1 MSSTAPQLKN
11 TILRA
16 GAGAGKTTR
25 LTELFLDYAAYFK
38 TVHGKLPRIVVT
50 TFTRKATQELKE
62 RLSAEALKRKSDELF
77 HYANSRSQVQISTIH
92 GVLSLF
98 LSRYGSAIG
107 LTPDYKIMSDSEIR
121 RGARKIMRK
130 HILENPN
137 LQELLEEYEFS
148 VIENAL
154 MRYFSERIV
163 FPQLRFITA
172 EEQEAE
178 TRKVIKDIGGR
189 LKRVCLEID
198 QETDNEKWK
207 EYVANLWSF
216 NWDAQDL
223 GQFFGMLQG
232 MWDGITK
239 PQYRKTSPPFSGSL
253 NEELEELRDRID
265 KLLEASRYRPE
276 YWMKHQKNCEQFETL
291 ARLFCQD
298 LMQQKL
304 ESGLLSM
311 SDLETLSYK
320 IIKESPESAENF
332 SQEWDFWMVDEY
344 QDTSPI
350 QVEILRSLIGSKLHF
365 VVGDPQQ
372 SIYLFRGAR
381 SEVFQ
386 EKVNEISLQDGDVQE
401 KLVNY
406 RSTPE
411 VLEFFNHYFTRLDR
425 KQFAS
430 MTPHPEKEK
439 KGPADPVVQ
448 VLVTETTAEDDVSK
462 EYLGTVSRIQELL
475 NEGVSPEQICVLSR
489 THKVLS
495 DIAKVAQDYGVP
507 LQLHSG
513 SGFYERREVLDALSI
528 LKFLVN
534 PHDNA
539 NFVALLRS
547 PWLAMTDTEIMDL
560 CHSFKHSFWRE
571 ALKTLESRSAQHP
584 LSILKSLLETSEEKG
599 LSFTL
604 KSALIDLGLF
614 DYSARIDSTGRREAN
629 LWKVVSLLSEEERRP
644 GFNFLDFLDSSL
656 DSLST
661 DEGGEDSDATPVI
674 EPKRVNFMTVH
685 ASKGLQFEH
694 VILPGMGKDPRASF
708 APVISFHEKTGQWT
722 LKVRDEDTQMLA
734 GSILADQ
741 IMEELRRREGDEFH
755 RVLYVALTR
764 AKSGVTLQWDE
775 KKIGKKSWAALC
787 PLNIE
792 EGFHEEADFSYVV
805 RRENPQPVKMADQ
818 ELEHKE
824 LRAPWSV
831 NHKTE
836 KRKHISVTA
845 LVAPETASG
854 ANANSNSEYTPSM
867 EKMAE
872 GLGRA
877 QQGTAAHRLFEA
889 LKFTSYDDLLKISDE
904 DLKAPLTFLAETEQL
919 PLLKIIENGFV
930 EWGFALMEQNA
941 LMQGQIDLWGIVDD
955 TVWLV
960 DYKTGSQRYSETAFK
975 QLEAYA
981 WALYRMKYL
990 DRVKSVKLAVVYPMD
1005 EIVKIKEIPQLTE
1018 LNTRMKSQIA
1028 EYISQP

>member
-16 GAGAGKTTR
+16 GAGAGKTTT
-25 LTELFLDYAAYFK
+25 LTRLFLDFASDFQKA
-38 TVHGKLPRIVVT
+38 HGKFPRIVVT

-62 RLSAEALKRKSDELF
+62 RLSAKALEEKREDLF
-77 HYANSRSQVQISTIH
+77 QFVNSRSQVQISTIH

-121 RGARKIMRK
+121 KGARKIMRK
-130 HILENPN
+130 HILEIPA

-148 VIENAL
+148 VIESAL
-154 MRYFSERIV
+154 LQYFSERVV
-163 FPQLRFITA
+163 FPQAQFITA
-172 EEQEAE
+172 SEQENE
-178 TRKVIKDIGGR
+178 TKKLIKDIGSR

-207 EYVANLWSF
+207 EYVAALWSF

-223 GQFFGMLQG
+223 EQFFALLQG
-232 MWDGITK
+232 MWDGLTK
-239 PQYRKTSPPFSGSL
+239 PQYRKASPPFSASL

-265 KLLEASRYRPE
+265 KLLESARYRPTF
-276 YWMKHQKNCEQFETL
+276 WAKHQHNCELFEQL
-291 ARLFCQD
+291 AKLFCQD
-298 LMQQKL
+298 LLQQKL
-304 ESGLLSM
+304 ENGLLSM

-320 IIKESPESAENF
+320 IIKESPESARNF
-332 SQEWDFWMVDEY
+332 SMEWDFWMVDEY

-350 QVEILRSLIGSKLHF
+350 QVEILNSLVGEKPIF

-386 EKVNEISLQDGDVQE
+386 EKVAEIEAQDGDVQV

-425 KQFAS
+425 DQFAS
-430 MTPHPEKEK
+430 MTPDPKKEK
-439 KGPADPVVQ
+439 KGSSDPVVQ
-448 VLVTETTAEDDVSK
+448 VLVTETSAEDETSK

-475 NEGVSPEQICVLSR
+475 ASGVSPEQICILSR

-528 LKFLVN
+528 LKFIVN

-547 PWLAMTDTEIMDL
+547 PWLAMSDSEIMEL

-571 ALKTLESRSAQHP
+571 ALKTLESRSVTHP
-584 LSILKSLLETSEEKG
+584 ISILKTLLDTAEEKG

-722 LKVRDEDTQMLA
+722 LKVRDEETQMLA

-764 AKSGVTLQWDE
+764 AKSGVTLQWDVQ
-775 KKIGKKSWAALC
+775 KVGKKSWAARC

-792 EGFHEEADFSYVV
+792 EGLHEEADFSYVV
-805 RRENPQPVKMADQ
+805 RRENPHPVKMADQ
-818 ELEHKE
+818 ELALKT
-824 LRAPWSV
+824 LRAPWMV
-831 NHKTE
+831 NTVQE
-836 KRKHISVTA
+836 KRKYISVTE
-845 LVAPETASG
+845 LVAPESVKG
-854 ANANSNSEYTPSM
+854 SEYTQTVAQLAP
-867 EKMAE
+867 
-872 GLGRA
+872 GLARA
-877 QQGTAAHRLFEA
+877 QQGTMAHRLFEA
-889 LKFTSYDDLLKISDE
+889 LKFTSYEDLLKISDE

-919 PLLKIIENGFV
+919 PLLEIINKGYV

-941 LMQGQIDLWGIVDD
+941 LMQGQIDLWGIVGD
-955 TVWLV
+955 TAWLV

-975 QLEAYA
+975 QLEAYT

-990 DRVKSVKLAVVYPMD
+990 DKVKTVKLAVVYPMD

-1018 LNTRMKSQIA
+1018 LNARMKSQITD
-1028 EYISQP
+1028 YITQG

>member
-1 MSSTAPQLKN
+1 MSSTTSELKN

-16 GAGAGKTTR
+16 GAGAGKTTT
-25 LTELFLDYAAYFK
+25 LTALFLDFASDFK
-38 TVHGKLPRIVVT
+38 SKHQRFPRIVVT

-62 RLSAEALKRKSDELF
+62 RLSAKALEKKREDLF
-77 HYANSRSQVQISTIH
+77 HFANSRSQVQISTIH

-130 HILENPN
+130 HILENPS

-154 MRYFSERIV
+154 MQYFSERIV
-163 FPQLRFITA
+163 FPQARFITLD
-172 EEQEAE
+172 EQESA
-178 TRKVIKDIGGR
+178 TRKVIKDISGR
-189 LKRVCLEID
+189 FKRLCVEID
-198 QETDNEKWK
+198 QETENEKWK
-207 EYVANLWSF
+207 EYVATLHSF
-216 NWDAQDL
+216 NWDAEDL
-223 GQFFGMLQG
+223 GQFFGLLQG

-239 PQYRKTSPPFSGSL
+239 PSYLKKNPPFSGSL

-265 KLLEASRYRPE
+265 KLLESARYRPDF
-276 YWMKHQKNCEQFETL
+276 WARHQKNCELFEQL
-291 ARLFCQD
+291 AQLFCGD

-304 ESGLLSM
+304 ENGLLSM
-311 SDLETLSYK
+311 ADLETFAYK
-320 IIKESPESAENF
+320 IIKDSPESAENF

-350 QVEILRSLIGSKLHF
+350 QVEILRNLIGAKPYF

-386 EKVNEISLQDGDVQE
+386 EKVAEVQSQDGEVQV

-411 VLEFFNHYFTRLDR
+411 VLEFFNHYFTKLDG
-425 KQFAS
+425 KQFAA
-430 MTPHPEKEK
+430 MTPAPDKER

-448 VLVTETTAEDDVSK
+448 VLVTETTDEDEISR
-462 EYLGTVSRIQELL
+462 EYLGTVARIQELL
-475 NEGVSPEQICVLSR
+475 KEGVSPEQICILSR
-489 THKVLS
+489 THKVLA
-495 DIAKVAQDYGVP
+495 DIAKVAQDHGVP

-513 SGFYERREVLDALSI
+513 SGFYERREVIDALAI

-539 NFVALLRS
+539 NLVALLRS
-547 PWLAMTDTEIMDL
+547 PWLVMADSDILEF

-571 ALKTLESRSAQHP
+571 ALKTLENRSSAHP
-584 LSILKSLLETSEEKG
+584 LAILKSLLEMSEEKG

-604 KSALIDLGLF
+604 KTALIDLGLF

-629 LWKVVSLLSEEERRP
+629 LWKVVYLLSTEERRP

-685 ASKGLQFEH
+685 ASKGLQFDH
-694 VILPGMGKDPRASF
+694 VILPGMGKDPRASH
-708 APVISFHEKTGQWT
+708 APVISFAEKSGQWT
-722 LKVRDEDTQMLA
+722 LKIRDEETQMLA
-734 GSILADQ
+734 SSILADQ
-741 IMEELRRREGDEFH
+741 IMEELRRREGEEFL

-764 AKSGVTLQWDE
+764 AKEGVTLQWDL
-775 KKIGKKSWAALC
+775 KKVGKKSWATQC

-792 EGFHEEADFSYVV
+792 EGLHEEKDFSYVV
-805 RRENPQPVKMADQ
+805 RRENPQPVTLADQ
-818 ELEHKE
+818 ELEVKQLRTPWAPIRKE
-824 LRAPWSV
+824 
-831 NHKTE
+831 E

-845 LVAPETASG
+845 LVTPES
-854 ANANSNSEYTPSM
+854 
-867 EKMAE
+867 AE
-872 GLGRA
+872 GSSHVMSVAQLAPGLARA
-877 QQGTAAHRLFEA
+877 QQGTTAHRLFEA
-889 LKFTSYDDLLKISDE
+889 LKFTSYQDLLKIPE
-904 DLKAPLTFLAETEQL
+904 YVDLRNPLVFLAETEQL
-919 PLLKIIENGFV
+919 PLLRIIENGYV
-930 EWGFALMEQNA
+930 EWGFALVEQNA

-955 TVWLV
+955 TLWLV

-981 WALYRMKYL
+981 WALYRMNYL
-990 DRVKSVKLAVVYPMD
+990 DNVKTVKLAVVYPMD
-1005 EIVKIKEIPQLTE
+1005 EIVKIKEILSLME
-1018 LNTRMKSQIA
+1018 LNNRMKSQIA
-1028 EYISQP
+1028 DYIKT